1 MEKHSWNPALG
12 MRLLEAYDR
21 VFLVGAKEREYLYYL
36 FLYPEKYWKQLNFY
50 YNANKAWIPARNVE
64 KLRSLEEQ
72 QEVRNRFLGMIRA
85 HDRTG
90 NHFCFIFPPEY
101 TII

>member
-1 MEKHSWNPALG
+1 MHLGVQAADLYHFIRKVMEKHSWNPTLG

-21 VFLVGAKEREYLYYL
+21 VLPMGAKEREYLYYL

-72 QEVRNRFLGMIRA
+72 QEVRNRFLGMIR
-85 HDRTG
+85 G
-90 NHFCFIFPPEY
+90 S
-101 TII
+101 

>member
-1 MEKHSWNPALG
+1 
-12 MRLLEAYDR
+12 MRLLEAYDQ
-21 VFLVGAKEREYLYYL
+21 VLPMGAKEREYLYYL

-72 QEVRNRFLGMIRA
+72 QEVRNRFLGMIR
-85 HDRTG
+85 G
-90 NHFCFIFPPEY
+90 S
-101 TII
+101 